1 MVAISSAVA
10 GIEPVE
16 PAAIT
21 RPSVLRAEPRAS
33 ALISASRRSAGLD
46 AVALAQ
52 HRRPGLARDLQKLQG
67 LLPVAVEIVRHQI
80 VEPFP

>member
-21 RPSVLRAEPRAS
+21 GPSGRLASRAAS
-33 ALISASRRSAGLD
+33 ALISASRRAAGSTVPRSARIAGQASRAILRNSS
-46 AVALAQ
+46 VSCQ
-52 HRRPGLARDLQKLQG
+52 
-67 LLPVAVEIVRHQI
+67 
-80 VEPFP
+80 